1 MKKFGLLIF
10 AAAIILGVVVS
21 SLFSFGRISTS
32 FIKFNIGSGVRGSG
46 VTALESRP
54 LDDFTGVDVGGA
66 FQVELVAQKDF
77 AVEVE
82 ADDNVVPLVKT
93 YVTGG
98 VLHIESEKR
107 FNTSNPVV
115 IRVSAPTVESIEAS
129 GASKVSASN
138 LKSRNLSVDTSGA
151 CKVNLSGETAG
162 LTVDVSG
169 ASSINAEE
177 LRAETANVDA
187 SGASSVAVNATAR
200 LVADASGA
208 SKISYA
214 GNPASVEKKASGA
227 SKVTQR

>member
-1 MKKFGLLIF
+1 
-10 AAAIILGVVVS
+10 
-21 SLFSFGRISTS
+21 
-32 FIKFNIGSGVRGSG
+32 